1 MSQTYKVVLLGESS
15 VGKTSI
21 INYFVTKKFDS
32 NFKRNYSAAQY
43 MTKRIEFEDGK
54 SLKFDIW
61 DTMGQE
67 VFHSLNKLYYNG
79 AKAFILVYDVISRKN
94 FNKMKEYWYGEI
106 MEISNQDV
114 IIAIAANKNDL
125 DEKRQVD
132 NNEGEKFAKEKG
144 AIFVSTSAKNGNGIE
159 DLFKRVGRKILK
171 SDDDFVI
178 VGNEIKDD
186 YEKSKEVNE
195 DGGRESFRLSTKKS
209 KNKNNKKN
217 DCC

>member
-21 INYFVTKKFDS
+21 INYFVTKKFNS
-32 NFKRNYSAAQY
+32 NFKPNSTAQY

-67 VFHSLNKLYYNG
+67 AFHSLNKLYYNG

-114 IIAIAANKNDL
+114 IIAIVANKNDL

-132 NNEGEKFAKEKG
+132 DNEGKKFAKEKG
-144 AIFVSTSAKNGNGIE
+144 AIFVSTSAKKGIGIQ
-159 DLFKRVGRKILK
+159 DLFDSIGRKILN
-171 SDDDFVI
+171 DDFVI

-186 YEKSKEVNE
+186 YEKSKEINE